1 MDNTGSSETAGEVLA
16 RRLAQAV
23 GSNPRLE
30 DRAIAEESVLSDII
44 NSQQLI
50 AKIPSTLPDFIGSEH
65 EVWSDGEWV
74 IKATLPGA
82 YGRLW
87 GKRRFALPSEYIE
100 RLNLTNEIFSLQW
113 LVLGLNIELNRVR
126 IITRQPFLKG
136 TAPTHGEIVAF
147 MESFG
152 FSRKNHR
159 FGQYWWRPNDTIIA
173 YDAEPGNF
181 VKTSL
186 GLVPVDLILQRKG
199 EYTDAEI

>member
-1 MDNTGSSETAGEVLA
+1 MDDTGSSETAGEVLT

-30 DRAIAEESVLSDII
+30 DRAAAEERALSDLI
-44 NSQQLI
+44 NCWQLT
-50 AKIPSTLPDFIGSEH
+50 ANIPSALPDFIGSEH

-74 IKATLPGA
+74 IKATLPGT

-100 RLNLTNEIFSLQW
+100 RLSLSNEIFSLQW
-113 LVLGLNIELNRVR
+113 EVLGLTAELNRVR

-136 TAPTHGEIVAF
+136 TAPTHNEIGTF

-152 FSRKNHR
+152 FLLKNHR
-159 FGQYWWRPNDTIIA
+159 FGQYWWRPDDTTIA

-181 VKTSL
+181 VKTSF
-186 GLVPVDLILQRKG
+186 GLVPVDLILQRTG
-199 EYTDAEI
+199 EEG